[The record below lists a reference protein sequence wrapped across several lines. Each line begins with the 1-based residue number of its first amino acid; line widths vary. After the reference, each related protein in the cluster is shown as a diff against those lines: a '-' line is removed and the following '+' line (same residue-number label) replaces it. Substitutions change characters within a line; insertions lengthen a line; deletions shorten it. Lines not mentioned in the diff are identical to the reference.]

1 MTDSYISLFAD
12 DAKLLSKIR
21 NHKHYEELHN
31 YINKI
36 YEWSKTWEMEFIAK
50 KCHVWEMGKSA
61 MRPSW
66 IYKLLQNLI
75 SLVKEEKDL
84 IVVIHRTTYHQRN
97 I

>member
-36 YEWSKTWEMEFIAK
+36 YEWSKT
-50 KCHVWEMGKSA
+50 
-61 MRPSW
+61 
-66 IYKLLQNLI
+66 
-75 SLVKEEKDL
+75 
-84 IVVIHRTTYHQRN
+84 
-97 I
+97 